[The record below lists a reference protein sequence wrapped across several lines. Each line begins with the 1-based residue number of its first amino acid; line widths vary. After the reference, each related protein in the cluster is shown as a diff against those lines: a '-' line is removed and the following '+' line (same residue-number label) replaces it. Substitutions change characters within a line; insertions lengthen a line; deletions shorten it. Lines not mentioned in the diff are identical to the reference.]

1 MTTDVQAP
9 PEAPTAPKSRVAK
22 IVRWGVRLTSLP
34 VLVLVL
40 ALTSLLPTLAHF
52 SVAARD
58 DRINAFGLCGVC
70 LGFLLAWRWPAV
82 GGGLSLASIG
92 VMAAQAEGGLTGDPF
107 SIAFT
112 LQAILFLISSVL
124 NFRSDRPAPR
134 AMGLMKG
141 AAIGLL
147 AICAIAGA
155 VIIYRGPG
163 PTAVPKE
170 KERYLGVWDSGTGLQ
185 IELTKAGEAKV
196 MQARDSKVAA
206 CNTPVKPGETKL
218 FNAAFR
224 GDDFLELASG
234 ALGEAKVYR
243 IQQRPHQDGKQMKMT
258 LNASDPYQGT
268 NGMVLVRKDETK

>member
-9 PEAPTAPKSRVAK
+9 PEAPTVAKSRVAR

-34 VLVLVL
+34 VLVL
-40 ALTSLLPTLAHF
+40 ALISLLPTLAHF

-58 DRINAFGLCGVC
+58 DRMNAYGLCGVC

-82 GGGLSLASIG
+82 GGGISLASIALI
-92 VMAAQAEGGLTGDPF
+92 AAQADGGLTGDPF
-107 SIAFT
+107 SIAFA

-124 NFRSDRPAPR
+124 NLRSDRPATPLT
-134 AMGLMKG
+134 GLVKG

-147 AICAIAGA
+147 AICVIAGT

-163 PTAVPKE
+163 PEPVPKE
-170 KERYLGVWDSGTGLQ
+170 KARYVGIWDSGTGLQ

-196 MQARDSKVAA
+196 TQAGDSKVGA
-206 CNTPVKPGETKL
+206 CNSPLKPGEAKV
-218 FNAAFR
+218 FNATFR

-258 LNASDPYQGT
+258 LNASDPYQVT

>member
-1 MTTDVQAP
+1 MTTDVQTPA
-9 PEAPTAPKSRVAK
+9 ETPTAPKSRIAK

-34 VLVLVL
+34 VLALVL
-40 ALTSLLPTLAHF
+40 ISLLPTLINF

-58 DRINAFGLCGVC
+58 DRITAFGLCGVC

-82 GGGLSLASIG
+82 GGGVSLASIG
-92 VMAAQAEGGLTGDPF
+92 VIAAQAEGGLTGDPF
-107 SIAFT
+107 SIAFA

-124 NFRSDRPAPR
+124 NLRSDRPAAP

-147 AICAIAGA
+147 AICAFAGT

-170 KERYLGVWDSGTGLQ
+170 KARYLGVWDSATGLQ

-196 MQARDSKVAA
+196 TQAGDSKVAA
-206 CNTPVKPGETKL
+206 CNTPVKPGETKV
-218 FNAAFR
+218 FNATFR

-234 ALGEAKVYR
+234 ALGETKVYR
-243 IQQRPHQDGKQMKMT
+243 IEQRPHREGKQMKMT
-258 LNASDPYQGT
+258 LNASDPYQRT
-268 NGMVLVRKDETK
+268 NGMVLVRRDETK

>member
-1 MTTDVQAP
+1 MTTDVQTPA
-9 PEAPTAPKSRVAK
+9 ETPTAPKSRVAK

-34 VLVLVL
+34 VLALVL
-40 ALTSLLPTLAHF
+40 ISLLPTLINF

-58 DRINAFGLCGVC
+58 DRITAFGLCGVC

-82 GGGLSLASIG
+82 GGGVSLVGIG
-92 VMAAQAEGGLTGDPF
+92 VIAAQTEGGLTGDPF
-107 SIAFT
+107 SIAFA

-124 NFRSDRPAPR
+124 NLRSDRPAAP

-147 AICAIAGA
+147 AICAFAGA

-170 KERYLGVWDSGTGLQ
+170 KARYLGVWNSGTGLQ

-196 MQARDSKVAA
+196 TQAGDSKVAA
-206 CNTPVKPGETKL
+206 CNTPVKPGETKV
-218 FNAAFR
+218 FNATFR

-234 ALGEAKVYR
+234 ALGETKVYR
-243 IQQRPHQDGKQMKMT
+243 IEQRPHREGKQMKMT
-258 LNASDPYQGT
+258 LNASDPYQRT
-268 NGMVLVRKDETK
+268 NGMVLVRRDETK

>member
-1 MTTDVQAP
+1 MTTDVP
-9 PEAPTAPKSRVAK
+9 PPLEAPTAPKSRVAK
-22 IVRWGVRLTSLP
+22 IVRWGARLTSLP
-34 VLVLVL
+34 VLVL
-40 ALTSLLPTLAHF
+40 ALISLLPTLVHF

-82 GGGLSLASIG
+82 GGAVSLASIG
-92 VMAAQAEGGLTGDPF
+92 VIASQAEGGLTGDPF
-107 SIAFT
+107 SIAFA

-124 NFRSDRPAPR
+124 NVRSGRPLRP
-134 AMGLMKG
+134 AMGLMKA

-147 AICAIAGA
+147 AVCAIAGA

-163 PTAVPKE
+163 PTPVPKE
-170 KERYLGVWDSGTGLQ
+170 KARYLGVWDSGTGLQ

-196 MQARDSKVAA
+196 AQAGDSKVAA
-206 CNTPVKPGETKL
+206 CNTPVKPGEAKV
-218 FNAAFR
+218 FNATFR

-234 ALGEAKVYR
+234 ALGETKVYR
-243 IQQRPHQDGKQMKMT
+243 IEQRPHRDGKEMKMT

-268 NGMVLVRKDETK
+268 NGMVLVRKDLTK

>member
-1 MTTDVQAP
+1 MTTDVQGP

-34 VLVLVL
+34 VLVL
-40 ALTSLLPTLAHF
+40 ALIMLLPTLAHF

-82 GGGLSLASIG
+82 GGGVSLASIG

-124 NFRSDRPAPR
+124 NFRSDRPTPR

-163 PTAVPKE
+163 PTPMPKE

-196 MQARDSKVAA
+196 TQASDSKVAA
-206 CNTPVKPGETKL
+206 CNTPVKPGETKV
-218 FNAAFR
+218 FNATFR
-224 GDDFLELASG
+224 GDDFLELVSG
-234 ALGEAKVYR
+234 ALGETKVYR
-243 IQQRPHQDGKQMKMT
+243 IERRPHGEGKKMKMI
-258 LNASDPYQGT
+258 LNASDPYQTT
-268 NGMVLVRKDETK
+268 NGMVLVRRDQAK

>member
-9 PEAPTAPKSRVAK
+9 AEAPRAPKSRVAT
-22 IVRWGVRLTSLP
+22 IVRWGVRFTSLP
-34 VLVLVL
+34 VLVL
-40 ALTSLLPTLAHF
+40 ALVSLLPTLVHF
-52 SVAARD
+52 SVSARD

-70 LGFLLAWRWPAV
+70 LGFLLGWRWPAV
-82 GGGLSLASIG
+82 GGGVSLASIG
-92 VMAAQAEGGLTGDPF
+92 MIAAQAEGGLTGDPF
-107 SIAFT
+107 SIAFA

-124 NFRSDRPAPR
+124 NLRFDRPAPP

-163 PTAVPKE
+163 PAPLPKE
-170 KERYLGVWDSGTGLQ
+170 KERYFGIWDSWTGLQ

-196 MQARDSKVAA
+196 TQASDSKVAA
-206 CNTPVKPGETKL
+206 CNTPVKPGETKV
-218 FNAAFR
+218 FNATFR

-234 ALGEAKVYR
+234 ALGETKVYR
-243 IQQRPHQDGKQMKMT
+243 IEQRPHDEGKKMKMT

-268 NGMVLVRKDETK
+268 NSMILVRRDRAR